1 MHEKRTMHRTSFVL
15 KTLPFLIAVAII
27 CGCVAA
33 VPAGGPPQTHER
45 ECVILVHGM
54 MRSASSMKG
63 VDEFLRSRGY
73 ETVNLEYPTTR
84 DSIER
89 IAELYIAPAVAQ
101 CRERRCE
108 KIHFVTHSM
117 GGLVVRRY
125 LEGHAAEIPQGSR
138 VVMLAPPNGGT
149 EVADFFKDS
158 SLYQSITG
166 PAGQELG
173 TSPESLPVDIKPVN
187 LEVGVIAGNFSLN
200 PFFSLI
206 IPGDDDGTVSVE
218 RTKMEGMADF
228 LVVPRSHFFIMRD
241 EAVMA
246 QAVFFLEHGKFAHPD

>member
-1 MHEKRTMHRTSFVL
+1 MHRTSFVL

-27 CGCVAA
+27 CGCLAT
-33 VPAGGPPQTHER
+33 VPAGVTPRVHER

-54 MRSASSMKG
+54 MRSAVSMNG
-63 VDEFLRSRGY
+63 LDAFLRKRGY
-73 ETVNLEYPTTR
+73 QTVNLDYPTTR

-89 IAELYIAPAVAQ
+89 IAEMYIAPAVSQ
-101 CRERRCE
+101 CLEQRYE

-125 LEGHAAEIPQGSR
+125 LEGHAAEIPPGSR
-138 VVMLAPPNGGT
+138 VVMLAPPNRGT

-173 TSPESLPVDIKPVN
+173 TSPENLPVDVKPVN

-218 RTKMEGMADF
+218 RTKLEGMTDF

-246 QAVFFLEHGKFAHPD
+246 QAVFFLENGKFAHPD

>member
-1 MHEKRTMHRTSFVL
+1 MHRASFVL
-15 KTLPFLIAVAII
+15 KILPFLIAFAII
-27 CGCVAA
+27 CGCLAT
-33 VPAGGPPQTHER
+33 VPAGGPSPAHEQ

-54 MRSASSMKG
+54 MRSAASMNG
-63 VDEFLRSRGY
+63 LDEFLRSRGY
-73 ETVNLEYPTTR
+73 QTVNLDYPTTS

-89 IAELYIAPAVAQ
+89 IAEMYIAPAVAQ
-101 CRERRCE
+101 CLEQRYE

-117 GGLVVRRY
+117 GGVVVRRY
-125 LEGHAAEIPQGSR
+125 LEEHAAKIPPGSR
-138 VVMLAPPNGGT
+138 VVMLAPPNRGT

-158 SLYQSITG
+158 SLYRSITG

-173 TSPESLPVDIKPVN
+173 TSPGSLPVDIKPVN

-218 RTKMEGMADF
+218 RTKMEGMTDF

-241 EAVMA
+241 EAIMTQV
-246 QAVFFLEHGKFAHPD
+246 VFFLENGKFAHPD